1 MNAIV
6 SIIGKDRVGIIARI
20 SNEMANANAN
30 IIDISQTT
38 RRGIFTMMMF
48 VDVENI
54 TIACDEKDAMCTLE
68 RAYHA
73 AAAERSNNE
82 EDEPP
87 REDPRKKKKQLLPVA
102 RPRTLGSA
110 PGDWA
115 LPPIT

>member
-20 SNEMANANAN
+20 SNEMASANAN

-54 TIACDEKDAMCTLE
+54 TIAFDELARRTEQAGKELGVEIKMHREEIFDAMH
-68 RAYHA
+68 R
-73 AAAERSNNE
+73 
-82 EDEPP
+82 
-87 REDPRKKKKQLLPVA
+87 
-102 RPRTLGSA
+102 
-110 PGDWA
+110 
-115 LPPIT
+115 I